1 MGAKRKSIQQKLK
14 SRKMCSLKGNRY
26 FFPKRKRKQVRL
38 NEQWCTVNARISAE
52 LQISAPLRISAP
64 PKAQNL

>member
-1 MGAKRKSIQQKLK
+1 MGAKRKPIQQKLK

-38 NEQWCTVNARISAE
+38 KEQWCTPFLTFHI
-52 LQISAPLRISAP
+52 
-64 PKAQNL
+64 